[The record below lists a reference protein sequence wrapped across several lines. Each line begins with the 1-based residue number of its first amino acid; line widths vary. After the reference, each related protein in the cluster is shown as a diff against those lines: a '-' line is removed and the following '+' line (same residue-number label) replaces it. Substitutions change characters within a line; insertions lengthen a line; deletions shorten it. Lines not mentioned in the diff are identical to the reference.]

1 MIKQRR
7 ILLSKIEK
15 IVLRGKIKEIDKY
28 LESAIRNSSV
38 YEPIGGGTID
48 DLVEHVKKQDVCW
61 KVGFLATIST
71 FQESK
76 IAFLESK
83 VEELCELLDCWNK
96 KANEALD
103 DAGRLLIENENK
115 DNQIEVLKAC
125 LSSFND
131 ALKVVH
137 NENQRLQEEVNSQKQ
152 KPSINVEVYFSSSP
166 FSNGEDSKCALSEAS
181 EGENQLEHSSEE
193 KEISSY
199 ERALYII
206 MKCQLYFKGKNAE
219 RFTKKYGA
227 LFDIHPEFNN
237 QLSSCSFDKLVCQ
250 MLGAMVDEGY
260 FKVSDYNSIATLLAP
275 NDKKT
280 IKKYAK
286 YMGLAKKEN
295 APYMIKEWKKTL
307 KQ

>member
-7 ILLSKIEK
+7 ILLSKIEE

-38 YEPIGGGTID
+38 YEHIGAGTMD
-48 DLVEHVKKQDVCW
+48 DLVEHVKQQDICW
-61 KVGFLATIST
+61 KFGFLATIST
-71 FQESK
+71 FQEEK

-83 VEELCELLDCWNK
+83 IEELCELLDCWNK

-103 DAGRLLIENENK
+103 DANRLLIQNENK
-115 DNQIEVLKAC
+115 DNQIEVLKTC
-125 LSSFND
+125 LSSLND
-131 ALKVVH
+131 AFKVVH
-137 NENQRLQEEVNSQKQ
+137 NENQRLQEEVNSQKS
-152 KPSINVEVYFSSSP
+152 KPSINIEVYFTSSP
-166 FSNGEDSKCALSEAS
+166 FSNGEDSKCALSEAPQL
-181 EGENQLEHSSEE
+181 ENQLEHSSEE

-199 ERALYII
+199 ERALNLI

-237 QLSSCSFDKLVCQ
+237 QLSSSSFDKLVCQ

-260 FKVSDYNSIATLLAP
+260 FKVRNYNSIATLLAP
-275 NDKKT
+275 NDEKK
-280 IKKYAK
+280 IKKYAQ
-286 YMGLAKKEN
+286 YMGFAKKED
-295 APYMIKEWKKTL
+295 APYMIKEWKKII
-307 KQ
+307 KH